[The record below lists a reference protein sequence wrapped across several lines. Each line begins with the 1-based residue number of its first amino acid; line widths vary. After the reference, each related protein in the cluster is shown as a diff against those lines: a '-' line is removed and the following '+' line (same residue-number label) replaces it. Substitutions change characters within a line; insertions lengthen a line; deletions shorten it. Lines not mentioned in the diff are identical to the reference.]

1 MFTNPFVLDNIIPV
15 LCFALTYVGM
25 NYLYGSEKFL
35 SILRPDGKK
44 HFGETSACSNLVKTI
59 QCIIAVVG
67 LTYYCITDIRHGNYP
82 NIPMRSLTMNLL
94 AVEILSLIKAKKY
107 YLRKDIAYHHYGVI
121 FFSVLSLGVDFN
133 QNKPAQVLIL
143 MLLMVGMTAPYMFYN
158 TLKTYYEIEWLRPYA
173 ILSYIIPFPIF
184 VIYSI
189 VQWALYPFEVTKWF
203 ILYWIPIAPM
213 LYTNFV
219 SIKFILKRKESFAAK
234 PKGKE

>member
-1 MFTNPFVLDNIIPV
+1 MFVNPFVLDNIIPV
-15 LCFALTYVGM
+15 LCFIITFAIG
-25 NYLYGSEKFL
+25 NHLYSNQRFL

-44 HFGETSACSNLVKTI
+44 HFGETSACSNLVKTL
-59 QCIIAVVG
+59 QCAIAVVG
-67 LTYYCITDIRHGNYP
+67 LTYYYITDIRHGNYP

-143 MLLMVGMTAPYMFYN
+143 MLFMISICVPYMIYN
-158 TLKTYYEIEWLRPYA
+158 TLKSYYNIEWLRPYA
-173 ILSYIIPFPIF
+173 ILSYIIPFPLF

-189 VQWALYPFEVTKWF
+189 AQWVFYPSEVTKWF
-203 ILYWIPIAPM
+203 FLYWIPITPM
-213 LYTNFV
+213 LYTNYI
-219 SIKFILKRKESFAAK
+219 SIKYILKRKESFVQK
-234 PKGKE
+234 PKGDE